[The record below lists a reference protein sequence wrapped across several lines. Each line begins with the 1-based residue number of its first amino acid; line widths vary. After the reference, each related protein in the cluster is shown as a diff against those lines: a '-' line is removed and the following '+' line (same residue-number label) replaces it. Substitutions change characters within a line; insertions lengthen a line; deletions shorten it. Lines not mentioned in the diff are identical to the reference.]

1 MSIISLKSLR
11 LSKTKTFKE
20 NYDMANEKDCVGNQC
35 RCSDYIEELSSKNQL
50 LADRLAE
57 NEKIRAEC
65 KYSETKFRK
74 IFEYAPFGAAM
85 AGKGGRILLAN
96 KALCDMLG
104 YKKEELESMSFADFT
119 HPEDVEMNMD
129 LFVKLKTQQI
139 NHYHMKKRYL
149 RKNNE
154 IVWGSLAVAL
164 VKETA
169 SNEMI
174 VIGMIENITKQKQI
188 EDELKKHKE
197 DLEKIVAERTKEITR
212 LKDRLQAE
220 NTFLKEEL
228 EKMDKYGSIIGK
240 SRPIK
245 NVIEQIELVA
255 PTKSNVLIQ
264 GESGTGKELVAREIH
279 RHSSRS
285 NQPFVKVNCAAI
297 PEELYESEFFG
308 HVKGA
313 FTGAVKD
320 RSGRFEA
327 AHQGTI
333 FLDEIGEIPLS
344 VQSKLLRVLQESE
357 YERLGEEK
365 TRKVDVRVIAATNR
379 TLKDEIENKK
389 FREDL
394 YYRLNVF
401 PITVPPLRDRI
412 DDIPLLSLFFV
423 NKITEEMNFQKTELS
438 KANILDLQ
446 SYDWPGNVR
455 ELENYLERALILSRS
470 KKFDFSDLLKLD
482 QRSSAKENVS
492 SKPHYSKGIF
502 SQNDIRQLEREN
514 MIKALKHSNWK
525 IYGKSG
531 ASELLGIK
539 PTTLIERMKRAGIR
553 KP

>member
-1 MSIISLKSLR
+1 
-11 LSKTKTFKE
+11 
-20 NYDMANEKDCVGNQC
+20 MAHERRCVENQC
-35 RCSDYIEELSSKNQL
+35 QCSEYIAELQYKNQL
-50 LADRLAE
+50 LEDRLTE

-65 KYSETKFRK
+65 RYSEAKFRK

-85 AGKGGRILLAN
+85 AGKGGRILQAN

-104 YKKEELESMSFADFT
+104 YEKDELENMSFADFT
-119 HPEDVEMNMD
+119 HPEDVQMNMD
-129 LFVKLKTQQI
+129 LFAKLKSQQI
-139 NHYHMKKRYL
+139 DHYHMEKRYL
-149 RKNNE
+149 SKDNE

-169 SNEMI
+169 SNEVFI
-174 VIGMIENITKQKQI
+174 LGMIEDITKQKQI

-197 DLEKIVAERTKEITR
+197 DLEKIVAERTKEITC

-228 EKMDKYGSIIGK
+228 EKIDKYGSIIGQ

-279 RHSSRS
+279 RHSPRS

-412 DDIPLLSLFFV
+412 DDIPLLSLFFA
-423 NKITEEMNFQKTELS
+423 NKLTQEMNFQKTELS

-446 SYDWPGNVR
+446 SYNWPGNVR
-455 ELENYLERALILSRS
+455 ELENYLERALILSKS
-470 KKFDFSDLLKLD
+470 KNFDFSDLLKSD
-482 QRSSAKENVS
+482 QRSLAKENGS
-492 SKPHYSKGIF
+492 SKPRYSEDIL
-502 SQNDIRQLEREN
+502 SHNDLRQLEREN